1 MVDGHSVS
9 IVLEKCTSISV
20 EKCTTEISRSIME
33 KAFIVLFIKVIIF
46 VSEGAGTATGEAK
59 IIAIRIL
66 PCIKSHLITVI
77 YLTCFFT
84 IYKGV
89 RYTKDDYYGR

>member
-1 MVDGHSVS
+1 
-9 IVLEKCTSISV
+9 
-20 EKCTTEISRSIME
+20 ME
-33 KAFIVLFIKVIIF
+33 KAFIALFIKVIIF
-46 VSEGAGTATGEAK
+46 ASEGAGTATGEAK
-59 IIAIRIL
+59 IITICIL
-66 PCIKSHLITVI
+66 SCIKSHLITVI